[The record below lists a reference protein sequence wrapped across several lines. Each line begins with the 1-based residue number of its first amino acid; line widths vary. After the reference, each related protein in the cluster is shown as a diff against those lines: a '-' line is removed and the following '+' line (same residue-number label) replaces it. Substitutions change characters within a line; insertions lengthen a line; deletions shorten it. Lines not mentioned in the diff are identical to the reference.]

1 MYTEIYGELNFDL
14 DSFQVT
20 CAVHPSTYLNKI
32 LLGSHQGQLQLWNV
46 RTNKLIYTFT
56 GWGSPVLVLSQSPAV
71 DVVGV
76 GLESGAV
83 VIHNLRYDETFMK
96 FHQDWG
102 PVTAISFRTGSLI
115 SFCMYHRTLL
125 LSVGQ
130 ELEGEDNSLQ
140 L

>member
-1 MYTEIYGELNFDL
+1 M
-14 DSFQVT
+14 

-32 LLGSHQGQLQLWNV
+32 LLGSQQGQLQLWNI

-76 GLESGAV
+76 GLETGDIV
-83 VIHNLRYDETFMK
+83 MHNLRYDEILMK

-102 PVTAISFRTGSLI
+102 PVIALSFRTGGAVL
-115 SFCMYHRTLL
+115 CLL
-125 LSVGQ
+125 
-130 ELEGEDNSLQ
+130 
-140 L
+140 

>member
-1 MYTEIYGELNFDL
+1 MHTYTYIYTCIHTELYGDILFDAET
-14 DSFQVT
+14 FRVM

-32 LLGSHQGQLQLWNV
+32 LLGSQQGQLQLWNI

-76 GLESGAV
+76 GLETGDIV
-83 VIHNLRYDETFMK
+83 MHNLRYDETLMK

-102 PVTAISFRTGSLI
+102 PVIALSFRTGGTVL
-115 SFCMYHRTLL
+115 CLL
-125 LSVGQ
+125 
-130 ELEGEDNSLQ
+130 
-140 L
+140 

>member
-1 MYTEIYGELNFDL
+1 M
-14 DSFQVT
+14 

-32 LLGSHQGQLQLWNV
+32 LLGSQQGQLQLWNI

-76 GLESGAV
+76 GLESGDIV
-83 VIHNLRYDETFMK
+83 MHNLRYDETLMK

-102 PVTAISFRTGSLI
+102 PVIALSFRTGGAVL
-115 SFCMYHRTLL
+115 CLL
-125 LSVGQ
+125 YCDS
-130 ELEGEDNSLQ
+130 
-140 L
+140 